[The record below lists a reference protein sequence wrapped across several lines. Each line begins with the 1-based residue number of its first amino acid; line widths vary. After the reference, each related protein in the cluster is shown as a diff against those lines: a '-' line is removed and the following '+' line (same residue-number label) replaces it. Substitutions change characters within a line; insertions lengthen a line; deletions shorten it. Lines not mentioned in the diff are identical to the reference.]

1 MKQSPL
7 TIRRWSRAEYDRLI
21 ELGAFEGDP
30 IELLGGQ
37 LVVAEPQRPY
47 HASAV
52 SSAAYALM
60 TALPQAWIV
69 RTQLPVWLDDESEP
83 EPDLAVVPG
92 RPADY
97 RLAHPARPVLII
109 EVAEASLAFDR
120 KVKSSLYARAGSQ
133 DYWVVNLVD
142 RVVEV
147 YRNPVPDAA
156 AAHAWSYETTTI
168 LNPPAAVTP
177 LAFPGIRIN
186 VADLLP

>member
-1 MKQSPL
+1 VKQSPL
-7 TIRRWSRAEYDRLI
+7 TMRRWSRAEYDRLI
-21 ELGAFEGDP
+21 ELGAFDGDP

-92 RPADY
+92 CPADY

-120 KVKSSLYARAGSQ
+120 KVKSSLY
-133 DYWVVNLVD
+133 WIVNLVD